1 MSEQNR
7 PLLTEEVAW
16 DGRTLTVTWQ
26 AAPYHPERGEV
37 TQVSGLCFTTD
48 GQILLVSNDTIHW
61 TLPGGPPRDGETL
74 EAALERELRDEAAA
88 RLVSCR
94 YIGCQEVTD
103 PDRLD
108 GNQTYSQCYY
118 WVRVELYPFE
128 STAATVER
136 RVIAPAAFLAT
147 LAWGNS
153 LTARALA
160 AAGLTLNEHLVTTSR
175 AQTRQKKQSPDPNE
189 R

>member
-1 MSEQNR
+1 
-7 PLLTEEVAW
+7 
-16 DGRTLTVTWQ
+16 
-26 AAPYHPERGEV
+26 
-37 TQVSGLCFTTD
+37 
-48 GQILLVSNDTIHW
+48 
-61 TLPGGPPRDGETL
+61 
-74 EAALERELRDEAAA
+74 
-88 RLVSCR
+88 
-94 YIGCQEVTD
+94 
-103 PDRLD
+103 
-108 GNQTYSQCYY
+108 
-118 WVRVELYPFE
+118 
-128 STAATVER
+128 VER